1 MLLIVVISIVTNIIL
16 FYYLYFFLFIVT
28 TIYYYYKQGTWLQ
41 KIFKIYFL
49 YIFIYFFKLYYVIP
63 HFYSP
68 PKTEVCSSSSFL
80 PLSSATPDSLPP
92 PLCAAISP
100 FRFSYSDSGRT
111 SQQEPQQLPPSA
123 FTLLG

>member
-80 PLSSATPDSLPP
+80 PLSSDTPNSLPL
-92 PLCAAISP
+92 PLPVLPSHHFIFP
-100 FRFSYSDSGRT
+100 TQILG
-111 SQQEPQQLPPSA
+111 EPTNRNLSSFLPQLLV
-123 FTLLG
+123 F